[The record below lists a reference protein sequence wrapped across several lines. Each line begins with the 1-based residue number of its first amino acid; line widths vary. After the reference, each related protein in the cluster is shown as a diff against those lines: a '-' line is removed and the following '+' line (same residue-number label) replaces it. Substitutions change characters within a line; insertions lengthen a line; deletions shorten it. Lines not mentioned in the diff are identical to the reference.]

1 MHKVLWV
8 IFKYL
13 NHLRLV
19 YMFKIFKTPEFKKA
33 INFYKDGIKENRK
46 SFLISM
52 GSAVVWCFLIV
63 IQPYIIKRIIDD
75 AIVIEN
81 RQMLIIFISFML
93 IAGYLRAS
101 SIGIRRY
108 FSMHVSF
115 NVEAGIRNRIFTHMQ
130 KLAFQYHDKV
140 PTGELM
146 ARASS
151 DASQVRL
158 AYAIAPLASAN
169 ILLLIIL
176 SITLLSL
183 SLPLGALVLLS
194 IPSVLWLASNFSS
207 KALGISLR
215 VKEAEAQ
222 MTTEVEEQLGGIRVV
237 KAFGNEDLASSKVET
252 AISGIYNSS
261 LEYLQLRTKFIPM
274 FELIPMVITLLVLL
288 LGGYL
293 SINNFITLG
302 DFIAFTQYVFLLLW
316 PLRITAWFLSEIP
329 SSVTAGNR
337 ILDLLNETPSI
348 VDGNSSE
355 SFPETGSGS
364 LKFSNVNFRYGDEK
378 IFDNLSFEIDGKKT
392 VAIVGSTGSGKS
404 TLAYLLPRL
413 YDIESGKI
421 EIDGVDI
428 HNVKLDELRSQVS
441 LAFEESFLFSN
452 SAKDNI
458 SLGSDKATQQQIE
471 NAALIA
477 RAHEFIAQ
485 LPESYETK
493 VGERGFGL
501 SGGQRQRIALARA
514 ILRKPRILIL
524 DDALSAVDASTEEE
538 IRNQLKKVMSN
549 MTTLIITNRVPT
561 IELCDE
567 VIFLENGKVRGQG
580 NHTKLIEEIESYKS
594 LFLESQT
601 SGFKNER

>member
-1 MHKVLWV
+1 
-8 IFKYL
+8 
-13 NHLRLV
+13 
-19 YMFKIFKTPEFKKA
+19 MFKIFKTPEFKKA

-261 LEYLQLRTKFIPM
+261 LEYLHLRTKFIPM

-293 SINNFITLG
+293 SINDFITLG

-348 VDGNSSE
+348 VDGKSSE

-458 SLGSDKATQQQIE
+458 SLGSDKASQQQIE

-514 ILRKPRILIL
+514 ILREPRILIL

-580 NHTKLIEEIESYKS
+580 NHSKLIEEIESYKS

>member
-1 MHKVLWV
+1 
-8 IFKYL
+8 
-13 NHLRLV
+13 
-19 YMFKIFKTPEFKKA
+19 MFKVFKTPEFKKA
-33 INFYKDGIKENRK
+33 VNFYKDGIKENRR
-46 SFLISM
+46 SFIISM

-75 AIVIEN
+75 AIVLEN
-81 RQMLIIFISFML
+81 RQMLIILISFML

-101 SIGIRRY
+101 TIGIRRY
-108 FSMHVSF
+108 FSMHVSY

-130 KLAFQYHDKV
+130 KLAYNFHDKV

-158 AYAIAPLASAN
+158 AFAIAPLATAN
-169 ILLLIIL
+169 ILLLVIL

-194 IPSVLWLASNFSS
+194 IPAVLWLASNFSS

-237 KAFGNEDLASSKVET
+237 KAFGNEDLAASKVET
-252 AISGIYNSS
+252 AISSIYNTS
-261 LEYLQLRTKFIPM
+261 LEYLDLRTKFVPM

-293 SINNFITLG
+293 SINEFITLG

-337 ILDLLNETPSI
+337 ILDLLNESPSI
-348 VDGNSSE
+348 VDGSSDE
-355 SFPETGSGS
+355 TFPETGSGS
-364 LKFSNVNFRYGDEK
+364 LKFSNVNFRYGDDK
-378 IFDNLSFEIDGKKT
+378 IFDNLSFEIEGKKT

-452 SAKDNI
+452 SARENI
-458 SLGSDKATQQQIE
+458 SLGSDKASQEQVE

-493 VGERGFGL
+493 VGERGYGL

-538 IRNQLKKVMSN
+538 IRNELKQVMSN

-580 NHTKLIEEIESYKS
+580 SHNKLIEEIQSYKS

-601 SGFKNER
+601 SGSKNDR

>member
-1 MHKVLWV
+1 
-8 IFKYL
+8 
-13 NHLRLV
+13 
-19 YMFKIFKTPEFKKA
+19 MFKVFKTPEFKKA
-33 INFYKDGIKENRK
+33 VNFYKDGIKENRK
-46 SFLISM
+46 SFVISM

-75 AIVIEN
+75 AIVLEN
-81 RQMLIIFISFML
+81 RQMLIILISFML
-93 IAGYLRAS
+93 LAGYLRAS
-101 SIGIRRY
+101 TIGIRRY
-108 FSMHVSF
+108 FSMHVSY

-130 KLAFQYHDKV
+130 KLAYNFHDKV

-158 AYAIAPLASAN
+158 AFAIAPLATAN
-169 ILLLIIL
+169 ILLLVIL

-194 IPSVLWLASNFSS
+194 IPAVLWLASNFSS

-237 KAFGNEDLASSKVET
+237 KAFGNEDLAASKVET
-252 AISGIYNSS
+252 AISSIYDTS
-261 LEYLQLRTKFIPM
+261 LEYLNLRTKFVPM

-293 SINNFITLG
+293 SINEFITLG

-337 ILDLLNETPSI
+337 ILDLLNESPSI
-348 VDGNSSE
+348 VDGSSDE
-355 SFPETGSGS
+355 TFPETGNGS
-364 LKFSNVNFRYGDEK
+364 LKFSNVDFRYGDDK
-378 IFDNLSFEIDGKKT
+378 IFDNLSFEIEGKKT

-452 SAKDNI
+452 SARENI
-458 SLGSDKATQQQIE
+458 SLGSDEASQEQVE

-493 VGERGFGL
+493 VGERGYGL

-538 IRNQLKKVMSN
+538 IRNELKQVMSN

-567 VIFLENGKVRGQG
+567 VIFLEKGKVRGQG
-580 NHTKLIEEIESYKS
+580 SHNKLIEEIQSYKS
-594 LFLESQT
+594 LFLENQT
-601 SGFKNER
+601 SGSKNER

>member
-1 MHKVLWV
+1 M
-8 IFKYL
+8 
-13 NHLRLV
+13 
-19 YMFKIFKTPEFKKA
+19 
-33 INFYKDGIKENRK
+33 
-46 SFLISM
+46 S
-52 GSAVVWCFLIV
+52 SAVIWCFLIV

-75 AIVIEN
+75 AIVLEN
-81 RQMLIIFISFML
+81 RQMLIVLISFML

-101 SIGIRRY
+101 TIGIRRY

-130 KLAFQYHDKV
+130 KLAFNYHDKV

-158 AYAIAPLASAN
+158 AFAIAPLATAN

-183 SLPLGALVLLS
+183 SLPLGLLVLLS

-215 VKEAEAQ
+215 VKEAEAK

-237 KAFGNEDLASSKVET
+237 KAFGNEELASSKVES
-252 AISGIYNSS
+252 AISGIYNTS
-261 LEYLQLRTKFIPM
+261 LEYLNLRTKFIPM
-274 FELIPMVITLLVLL
+274 FELIPMLITLLVLL

-293 SINNFITLG
+293 SINDLITLG

-337 ILDLLNETPSI
+337 ILDLLNEAPTI
-348 VDGNSSE
+348 IDGTLSE
-355 SFPETGSGS
+355 RFPETGNGS
-364 LKFSNVNFRYGDEK
+364 LKFSDVNFRYGDEK
-378 IFDNLSFEIDGKKT
+378 IFDNLSFEIEGKKT
-392 VAIVGSTGSGKS
+392 VAVVGSTGSGKS

-428 HNVKLDELRSQVS
+428 QNVKLDELRSQVS

-452 SAKDNI
+452 SARENI
-458 SLGSDKATQQQIE
+458 SLGSDEATQQQVK

-493 VGERGFGL
+493 VGERGYGL

-514 ILRKPRILIL
+514 ILREPRILIL

-538 IRNQLKKVMSN
+538 IRNELKKVMSN

-567 VIFLENGKVRGQG
+567 VIYLENGKVRGQG
-580 NHTKLIEEIESYKS
+580 SHTKLIKEIESYKS
-594 LFLESQT
+594 LFLENQT
-601 SGFKNER
+601 SAVKK

>member
-1 MHKVLWV
+1 
-8 IFKYL
+8 
-13 NHLRLV
+13 
-19 YMFKIFKTPEFKKA
+19 MFKVFKTPEFKKA
-33 INFYKDGIKENRK
+33 VNFYKDGIKENKR
-46 SFLISM
+46 SFVISM
-52 GSAVVWCFLIV
+52 GSAVIWCFLIV

-75 AIVIEN
+75 AIVVEN
-81 RQMLIIFISFML
+81 RQILIILISFML

-101 SIGIRRY
+101 TIGIRRY

-130 KLAFQYHDKV
+130 KLAYNYHDRV

-158 AYAIAPLASAN
+158 AFAIAPLATAN

-194 IPSVLWLASNFSS
+194 IPAVLWLASNFSS

-237 KAFGNEDLASSKVET
+237 KAFGNEDLAASKVET
-252 AISGIYNSS
+252 AISSIYNTS
-261 LEYLQLRTKFIPM
+261 LEYLNLRTKFVPM

-348 VDGNSSE
+348 VDGNSDE
-355 SFPETGSGS
+355 TFPETGNGS

-378 IFDNLSFEIDGKKT
+378 IFDDLSFEVKGKKT

-413 YDIESGKI
+413 YDVESGKI

-452 SAKDNI
+452 SARENI
-458 SLGSDKATQQQIE
+458 SLGSDKASQEQIE

-493 VGERGFGL
+493 VGERGYGL

-538 IRNQLKKVMSN
+538 IRNELKQVMSN

-580 NHTKLIEEIESYKS
+580 SHNKLIEEIQSYKS
-594 LFLESQT
+594 LFLESQK
-601 SGFKNER
+601 SGFKNDR

>member
-1 MHKVLWV
+1 
-8 IFKYL
+8 
-13 NHLRLV
+13 
-19 YMFKIFKTPEFKKA
+19 MFKVFKTPEFKKA
-33 INFYKDGIKENRK
+33 VNFYKDGIKENKR
-46 SFLISM
+46 SFIISM

-75 AIVIEN
+75 AIILEN
-81 RQMLIIFISFML
+81 RQMLIILISFML
-93 IAGYLRAS
+93 LAGYLRAS
-101 SIGIRRY
+101 TIGIRRY
-108 FSMHVSF
+108 FSMHVSY

-130 KLAFQYHDKV
+130 KLAYNYHDKV

-158 AYAIAPLASAN
+158 AFAIAPLATAN

-194 IPSVLWLASNFSS
+194 IPAVLWLASNFSS

-237 KAFGNEDLASSKVET
+237 KAFGNEDLAASKVET
-252 AISGIYNSS
+252 AITSIYDTS
-261 LEYLQLRTKFIPM
+261 LEYLNLRTKFVPM

-293 SINNFITLG
+293 SINEFITLG

-337 ILDLLNETPSI
+337 ILDLLNESPSI
-348 VDGNSSE
+348 VDGSSDE
-355 SFPETGSGS
+355 TFPETGNGS
-364 LKFSNVNFRYGDEK
+364 LKFSNVNFRYGEDK
-378 IFDNLSFEIDGKKT
+378 IFDNLSFEIEGKKT

-428 HNVKLDELRSQVS
+428 HNVKLAELRSQVS

-452 SAKDNI
+452 SARENI
-458 SLGSDKATQQQIE
+458 SLGSDEASQEQVE

-493 VGERGFGL
+493 VGERGYGL

-514 ILRKPRILIL
+514 ILRQPRILIL

-538 IRNQLKKVMSN
+538 IRNELKQVMSN

-567 VIFLENGKVRGQG
+567 VIFLEKGKVRGQG
-580 NHTKLIEEIESYKS
+580 SHNKLIEEIQSYKS
-594 LFLESQT
+594 LFLENQT
-601 SGFKNER
+601 SGSKNER

>member
-1 MHKVLWV
+1 
-8 IFKYL
+8 
-13 NHLRLV
+13 
-19 YMFKIFKTPEFKKA
+19 
-33 INFYKDGIKENRK
+33 
-46 SFLISM
+46 
-52 GSAVVWCFLIV
+52 
-63 IQPYIIKRIIDD
+63 
-75 AIVIEN
+75 
-81 RQMLIIFISFML
+81 
-93 IAGYLRAS
+93 
-101 SIGIRRY
+101 
-108 FSMHVSF
+108 
-115 NVEAGIRNRIFTHMQ
+115 
-130 KLAFQYHDKV
+130 
-140 PTGELM
+140 
-146 ARASS
+146 
-151 DASQVRL
+151 
-158 AYAIAPLASAN
+158 
-169 ILLLIIL
+169 
-176 SITLLSL
+176 
-183 SLPLGALVLLS
+183 LGALVLLS
-194 IPSVLWLASNFSS
+194 IPAVLWLASNFSS

-237 KAFGNEDLASSKVET
+237 KAFGNEDLAASKVET
-252 AISGIYNSS
+252 AISSIYNTS
-261 LEYLQLRTKFIPM
+261 LEYLNLRTKFVPM

-293 SINNFITLG
+293 SINEFITLG

-337 ILDLLNETPSI
+337 ILDLLNESPSI
-348 VDGNSSE
+348 VDGSSDE
-355 SFPETGSGS
+355 TFPETGNGS

-378 IFDNLSFEIDGKKT
+378 IFDNLSFEIEGKKT

-428 HNVKLDELRSQVS
+428 HNVKLDKLRSQVS

-452 SAKDNI
+452 SARENI
-458 SLGSDKATQQQIE
+458 SLGSDKASQEQIE

-493 VGERGFGL
+493 VGERGYGL

-538 IRNQLKKVMSN
+538 IRSELKQVMSN

-567 VIFLENGKVRGQG
+567 VIFLENGQVRGQG
-580 NHTKLIEEIESYKS
+580 SHNKLIEEIESYKS

-601 SGFKNER
+601 SGSKNDR

>member
-1 MHKVLWV
+1 M
-8 IFKYL
+8 
-13 NHLRLV
+13 
-19 YMFKIFKTPEFKKA
+19 MFNVFKTPEFKKA
-33 INFYKDGIKENRK
+33 LTFYKEGVKENKR
-46 SFLISM
+46 SFIVSM
-52 GSAVVWCFLIV
+52 LSAVVWCFLIV
-63 IQPYIIKRIIDD
+63 IQPYIIKRIIDEG
-75 AIVIEN
+75 IVGQNQQI
-81 RQMLIIFISFML
+81 LIALISFML
-93 IAGYLRAS
+93 IIGYIRATT
-101 SIGIRRY
+101 IGVRRFY
-108 FSMHVSF
+108 SMHVSY

-130 KLAFQYHDKV
+130 KLAFNFHDKV

-158 AYAIAPLASAN
+158 AFAIAPLATAN

-183 SLPLGALVLLS
+183 SLPLGSMVLLS
-194 IPSVLWLASNFSS
+194 IPAVLWLASSFSA
-207 KALGISLR
+207 KAMGVSLR

-237 KAFGNEDLASSKVET
+237 KAFGNEELASSKVES
-252 AISGIYNSS
+252 AISNIYDTS
-261 LEYLQLRTKFIPM
+261 LEYLNLRTRFVPL

-293 SINNFITLG
+293 SINELITLG

-329 SSVTAGNR
+329 SSVSAGIR
-337 ILDLLNETPSI
+337 ILELLDEEPTI
-348 VDGNSSE
+348 VDDNSDTA
-355 SFPETGSGS
+355 FPVEGIGAI
-364 LKFSNVNFRYGDEK
+364 KFSNVTFKYGKEK
-378 IFDNLSFEIDGKKT
+378 IFDDLSFEIEGKKT

-413 YDIESGKI
+413 YDIESGDI
-421 EIDGVDI
+421 EIDGVNI
-428 HNVKLDELRSQVS
+428 NNVKLSELRSEVS

-452 SAKDNI
+452 SARENI
-458 SLGSDKATQQQIE
+458 SLGTDEASDEQIQD
-471 NAALIA
+471 AANIA
-477 RAHEFIAQ
+477 KAHEFISQ

-493 VGERGFGL
+493 VGERGYGL

-514 ILRKPRILIL
+514 ILRQPRVLIL

-538 IRNQLKKVMSN
+538 IRAELKNVMSD

-561 IELCDE
+561 IELCDD
-567 VIFLENGKVRGQG
+567 VVFIENGKVKAQG
-580 NHTKLIEEIESYKS
+580 NHTDLIENVDSYKA
-594 LFLESQT
+594 LFLESQS
-601 SGFKNER
+601 SGLDK